1 MHVADF
7 SSKLKKP
14 CRDVKVGEN
23 MKFSSTELERYDRQI
38 RIKGLGKSGQSKLK
52 GARVMVA
59 GAGGLGDPI
68 SLYLVAAGVGYVAI
82 VDKDAVELSNL
93 NRQILHWSNDIGKLK
108 NVSAI
113 EKLRQLNP
121 EIRVEATQKAITSD
135 NAREL
140 VKAFTV
146 VVDGLDHWSTRFLL
160 NKACVEERIPFVH
173 AGVYSLYGQI
183 TTILPGKGPC
193 LQCILPKIPPEEE
206 KFPVLGATAGT
217 LGLLE
222 ALETIKIITGLG
234 EPLVGRM
241 LHFDGET
248 MSFQEI
254 RVERRRSCPVCGS
267 L

>member
-1 MHVADF
+1 
-7 SSKLKKP
+7 
-14 CRDVKVGEN
+14 
-23 MKFSSTELERYDRQI
+23 MKFSPTELERYDRQI

-52 GARVMVA
+52 KAHVMVA
-59 GAGGLGDPI
+59 GAGGLGCPA
-68 SLYLVAAGVGYVAI
+68 SLYLVAAGVGHVAI

-93 NRQILHWSNDIGKLK
+93 NRHDIGKSK
-108 NVSAI
+108 SVSII

-121 EIRVEATQKAITSD
+121 EVEVEAIPKAITSD
-135 NAREL
+135 NATEL
-140 VKAFTV
+140 VNAFTV
-146 VVDGLDHWSTRFLL
+146 IVDGLDCWSTRFLL
-160 NKACVEERIPFVH
+160 NKACVKERVPFVH
-173 AGVYSLYGQI
+173 AGIYSLYGQI
-183 TTILPGKGPC
+183 TTVLPGKGPC

-222 ALETIKIITGLG
+222 VLETIKIITGLG

-254 RVERRRSCPVCGS
+254 RVERRQDCPVCGS
-267 L
+267 I

>member
-1 MHVADF
+1 
-7 SSKLKKP
+7 
-14 CRDVKVGEN
+14 
-23 MKFSSTELERYDRQI
+23 MKFSPTELERYDRQI
-38 RIKGLGKSGQSKLK
+38 RIKGLGKTGQSKLK
-52 GARVMVA
+52 KARVMVT
-59 GAGGLGDPI
+59 GAGGLGCPA
-68 SLYLVAAGVGYVAI
+68 SLYLVAAGVGHVAI

-93 NRQILHWSNDIGKLK
+93 NRQILHWGNDIGKLK
-108 NVSAI
+108 SVSII

-121 EIRVEATQKAITSD
+121 EVEVEAIPKAITLD
-135 NAREL
+135 NATEL

-146 VVDGLDHWSTRFLL
+146 VVDGLDCWSTRFLL
-160 NKACVEERIPFVH
+160 NKACVKERVPFVH
-173 AGVYSLYGQI
+173 AGIYSLYGQI

-193 LQCILPKIPPEEE
+193 LQCILPKPPPEEE

-222 ALETIKIITGLG
+222 VLETIKIITGLG

-254 RVERRRSCPVCGS
+254 RVERRPDCPVCGS
-267 L
+267 FIN